1 MRPLEAYA
9 QHRAG
14 MQKIGLFGP
23 PLSILLQLAG
33 AIDVKQM
40 LAMLVASVCLFF
52 IGRIVEGYWA

>member
-1 MRPLEAYA
+1 MHSIGR
-9 QHRAG
+9 G